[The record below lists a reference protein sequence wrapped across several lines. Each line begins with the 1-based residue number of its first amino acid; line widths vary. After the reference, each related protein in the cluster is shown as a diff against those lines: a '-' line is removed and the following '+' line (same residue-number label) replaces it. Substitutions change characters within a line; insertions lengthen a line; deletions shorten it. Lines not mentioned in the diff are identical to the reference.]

1 MRAVTR
7 HDDQRL
13 AQLALRLRMVVRQRN
28 RGFWCAHAYTP
39 LRLKRRG

>member
-13 AQLALRLRMVVRQRN
+13 AQYALRMRMALRQRN
-28 RGFWCAHAYTP
+28 GRFWGAHAYVP
-39 LRLKRRG
+39 IRLKRRT